1 MENRNGLLMRRI
13 IYLLIVSFVISG
25 TLSGQNLESS
35 QKENWI
41 IGVGTT
47 ANANRFEQG
56 SNSIYTELT
65 VDYKFSKSFSA
76 GVYLG
81 YQNRSYLFP
90 SASPSGGRIYSY
102 EQVFFPVGIR
112 GIFYITSF
120 VNENFMQGKMKP
132 EKWDIYLTYWGGAV
146 FNKVTE
152 EFERSNLPEDRIDYS
167 FFKRDEDISYNM
179 GILTGVTYY
188 PVKKFGLFVEVG
200 LGTMGNLN
208 MGIKSRF

>member
-1 MENRNGLLMRRI
+1 MRRI

-25 TLSGQNLESS
+25 TLSGQTLESNP
-35 QKENWI
+35 QKNWI
-41 IGVGTT
+41 LGVGTT
-47 ANANRFEQG
+47 VNAHRFVQG
-56 SNSIYTELT
+56 NNSLYTELT
-65 VDYKFSKSFSA
+65 IDYKISSFFSA

-90 SASPSGGRIYSY
+90 AATPSGGRIYSY
-102 EQVFFPVGIR
+102 KQDFFPVGIR
-112 GIFYITSF
+112 GTFYITSF
-120 VNENFMQGKMKP
+120 INENFMQGKMKS
-132 EKWDIYLTYWGGAV
+132 EKWDIYLTYLGGAV

-188 PVKKFGLFVEVG
+188 PVKNFGLFVEFG